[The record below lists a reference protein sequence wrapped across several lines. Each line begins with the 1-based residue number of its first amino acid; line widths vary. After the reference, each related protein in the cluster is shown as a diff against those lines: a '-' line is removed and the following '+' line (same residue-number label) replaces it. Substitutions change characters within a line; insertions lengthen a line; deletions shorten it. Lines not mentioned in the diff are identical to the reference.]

1 MCENPLISV
10 VVPIFNVEK
19 YLERCVQSIR
29 CQTYSNIEIILVDD
43 GSTDCSGNICDFYKN
58 QDKRIKVIH
67 KQNGGLSDAR
77 NVGIKLAQGEY
88 LTCVDSDD
96 FISTLFVENL
106 WRAVKEGHCDI
117 ATSWFVEF
125 YEGDIIPK
133 SEKVECKDIQVIDR
147 ERFYERLLYQK
158 GVEVSAWGKL
168 YKSELFQN
176 IEYPKGKLYEDIP
189 TTYLLIEKVTNIA
202 VIPNIDYFYF
212 QRKNSI
218 AQSQFSIKKMDAIY
232 YMNNF
237 KNFITIN
244 YPSLKRAAECR
255 YFSTLCNI
263 LFQIQDAE
271 FVQQKK
277 ELWNEVKKYRVSV
290 LTNHKA
296 RKKSRLAAFISFF
309 GYKLMK
315 NIYILSES
323 RN

>member
-1 MCENPLISV
+1 M
-10 VVPIFNVEK
+10 
-19 YLERCVQSIR
+19 
-29 CQTYSNIEIILVDD
+29 
-43 GSTDCSGNICDFYKN
+43 
-58 QDKRIKVIH
+58 IH

-125 YEGDIIPK
+125 YEGDTIPK

-296 RKKSRLAAFISFF
+296 RKKSRLAAFISFL